1 MPQENAAH
9 DIAEKKGASAREL
22 LLTSGVAAVGVI
34 VALMQNEELKPE
46 LRLKAAESI
55 LDRLS
60 GKASIAEAGG
70 EAGGVIKFE
79 GELEEWSR

>member
-1 MPQENAAH
+1 MPQDKPEVEEAT
-9 DIAEKKGASAREL
+9 SAREL
-22 LLTSGVAAVGVI
+22 LQASGAAAVGVI

-60 GKASIAEAGG
+60 GKASLAEAGG
-70 EAGGVIKFE
+70 GTGGVIRFE

>member
-1 MPQENAAH
+1 MPQEK
-9 DIAEKKGASAREL
+9 AEQGSGASAREL
-22 LLTSGVAAVGVI
+22 LLTSGAEAVRVI
-34 VALMQNEELKPE
+34 VALMKDEEVKPE

-60 GKASIAEAGG
+60 GKAALAEAGG
-70 EAGGVIKFE
+70 TGEGVIKFE

>member
-1 MPQENAAH
+1 MPQDKPEV
-9 DIAEKKGASAREL
+9 EKVASAREL
-22 LLTSGVAAVGVI
+22 LQTSGAAAVGVI

-60 GKASIAEAGG
+60 GKASLAEAGEG
-70 EAGGVIKFE
+70 TGGVSRFE
-79 GELEEWSR
+79 GDLEEWSR

>member
-1 MPQENAAH
+1 MPQENVGQG
-9 DIAEKKGASAREL
+9 ICVSAREL
-22 LLTSGVAAVGVI
+22 LQASGAAAVGVI

-60 GKASIAEAGG
+60 GKASLAEMGGATAGI
-70 EAGGVIKFE
+70 IKFE

>member
-1 MPQENAAH
+1 MPQDNA
-9 DIAEKKGASAREL
+9 DCGKCVSAREL
-22 LLTSGVAAVGVI
+22 LQASGAAAVGVI

-60 GKASIAEAGG
+60 GKASIAEAGS
-70 EAGGVIKFE
+70 ATGGVIKFE

>member
-1 MPQENAAH
+1 MPQENAEQG
-9 DIAEKKGASAREL
+9 ISAREL
-22 LLTSGVAAVGVI
+22 LLTSGVEAVRVI

-60 GKASIAEAGG
+60 GKASLAEAGG
-70 EAGGVIKFE
+70 GAEGAIKFE